1 MTILE
6 DRTAYLDDLLRRIAG
21 SIQLDDT
28 RRGRA
33 EQSYATLTELLE
45 NAFLEMATPFNHFP
59 ANKTD
64 HFGHN
69 VPVVGTDLYFQSVT
83 GTGSSFVGL

>member
-45 NAFLEMATPFNHFP
+45 NAFPGNGNPF
-59 ANKTD
+59 
-64 HFGHN
+64 
-69 VPVVGTDLYFQSVT
+69 
-83 GTGSSFVGL
+83 